1 MYWWPPTGEFNC
13 LNDMASARWLEAWGH
28 DCVGRNVTG
37 SIPELP
43 KLVISTIYF
52 AVYEFVL
59 LFCLL
64 VLHSCNWIATSKK
77 YLPLNNNSCMSINK
91 FQLG

>member
-1 MYWWPPTGEFNC
+1 
-13 LNDMASARWLEAWGH
+13 MASARWLERRGGH
-28 DCVGRNVTG
+28 DCVERNVTG

-43 KLVISTIYF
+43 KLVVSTIYF

-64 VLHSCNWIATSKK
+64 VLHSCNWIATSNK
-77 YLPLNNNSCMSINK
+77 YLPLNNNSYILVC
-91 FQLG
+91 Q